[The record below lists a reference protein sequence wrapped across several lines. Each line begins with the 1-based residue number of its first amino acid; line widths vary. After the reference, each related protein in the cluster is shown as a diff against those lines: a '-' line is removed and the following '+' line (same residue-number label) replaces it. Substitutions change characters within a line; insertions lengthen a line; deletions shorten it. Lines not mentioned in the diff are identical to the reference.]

1 LTVELTII
9 PREIETMLEYQCP
22 EITLLTTVES
32 DLQADEENDEM
43 EKDAAGDVRLVPNA
57 DPNIRTY
64 ELPEAAK
71 TEESVLLMKT
81 PDAGVND

>member
-1 LTVELTII
+1 
-9 PREIETMLEYQCP
+9 MLEYQCP

-43 EKDAAGDVRLVPNA
+43 EKDAAADIRLVPNA
-57 DPNIRTY
+57 APNIRTY

-71 TEESVLLMKT
+71 AVESVLFMKT
-81 PDAGVND
+81 TDTGVND